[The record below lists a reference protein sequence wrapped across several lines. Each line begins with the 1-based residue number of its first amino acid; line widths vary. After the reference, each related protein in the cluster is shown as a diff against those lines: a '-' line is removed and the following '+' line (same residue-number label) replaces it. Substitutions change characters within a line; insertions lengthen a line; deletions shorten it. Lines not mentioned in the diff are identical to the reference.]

1 MFAVVT
7 KINWLPRHSFYLC
20 IPVIILIP
28 SAFLHNYQ
36 RHEKLGIV
44 PQFAKL
50 ATIYLVM
57 MNIYS
62 NFQYYSNRAYAK
74 DDYRSAVRY
83 LLQHRDKIYKNLYCC
98 LDSLSYSIIMEIH
111 RLYMHQ
117 NMFSKTVNGKNL
129 AEKVSTMTK
138 NADTVFVI
146 INREF
151 NWKMKDV
158 FQREMSDLYNL
169 EDEVDWPYIK
179 IYRFTRKK

>member
-1 MFAVVT
+1 M
-7 KINWLPRHSFYLC
+7 
-20 IPVIILIP
+20 
-28 SAFLHNYQ
+28 
-36 RHEKLGIV
+36 
-44 PQFAKL
+44 PQVAKL

-83 LLQHRDKIYKNLYCC
+83 LLQHRDKSTKSVLLFGQPKLLHYYGDSSTLYAPEYV
-98 LDSLSYSIIMEIH
+98 L
-111 RLYMHQ
+111 
-117 NMFSKTVNGKNL
+117 KTVNGKNL

-138 NADTVFVI
+138 KADPVFVI

-169 EDEVDWPYIK
+169 EDEADWAYIK